1 LILDLGPAGAVY
13 TEGWDRQVVTRGA
26 QAKATKITINTQRVY
41 PPLNRDRDALPA
53 AAAPTL
59 QARPDPGQ

>member
-1 LILDLGPAGAVY
+1 MY